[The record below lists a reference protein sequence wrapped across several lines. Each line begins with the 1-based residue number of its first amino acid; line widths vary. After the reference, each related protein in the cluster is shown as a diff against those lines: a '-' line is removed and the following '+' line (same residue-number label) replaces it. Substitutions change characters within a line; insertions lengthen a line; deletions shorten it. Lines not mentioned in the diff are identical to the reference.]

1 MFKEL
6 LAVATFSLA
15 AVGGV
20 MIAAA
25 PSQAQ
30 DLPNI
35 LVMGEDAD
43 RDTVPRHT
51 QHFNQVLLAMQGELQ
66 ASGYRVFDEAAASM
80 DITDPNRVRRSLPE
94 LLAIAQRVPQPVD
107 LVVVFQIYANAEEH
121 PYADITDL
129 RLRIPGRIINVN
141 TGEAVANFQRDYQ
154 PGDLA
159 PLPASCDRDCILA
172 EVGARA
178 GRVGADVANVIA
190 QMIDDR
196 YLASGTPVEV
206 ITSGEAVTSSG
217 CETVPAA
224 YTLTFRNFDD
234 TQILRV
240 EEYLVAFSGY
250 DHHRP
255 TASTATET
263 EFWYESCTDM
273 ARLRRNLMLM
283 AEHMD
288 LNVDMDLRGNSVE
301 MTNIRPPRD
310 N

>member
-1 MFKEL
+1 MFRTFT
-6 LAVATFSLA
+6 AVAAFSFA
-15 AVGGV
+15 AIAGV
-20 MIAAA
+20 MIPVA
-25 PSQAQ
+25 PAHAQ
-30 DLPNI
+30 DLPNL

-43 RDTVPRHT
+43 LDTVPRGT
-51 QHFNQVLLAMQGELQ
+51 QHFNQVVLAMQGELQ
-66 ASGYRVFDEAAASM
+66 ARGYRVFDETAVSM
-80 DITDPNRVRRSLPE
+80 SITDPGRVRRSLPE
-94 LLAIAQRVPQPVD
+94 LLTIAQRVSEPVD
-107 LVVVFQIYANAEEH
+107 LVVVFQIYASAEQH

-154 PGDLA
+154 PGDLE
-159 PLPASCDRDCILA
+159 PLPASCNRDCVLA

-206 ITSGEAVTSSG
+206 VTDGAATTASS

-224 YTLTFRNFDD
+224 FTLTFRSFDAE
-234 TQILRV
+234 QMLRV

-255 TASTATET
+255 TTSTATET
-263 EFWYESCTDM
+263 TFWYESCSDT

-283 AEHMD
+283 AEHMGI
-288 LNVDMDLRGNSVE
+288 NVDMDLRGNAIE
-301 MTNIRPPRD
+301 LTNIRPPR
-310 N
+310 NN